1 MLALDM
7 VNAKTKKI
15 TSANVLMVSLAKIVA
30 GKNA

>member
-1 MLALDM
+1 M

-15 TSANVLMVSLAKIVA
+15 TSANVLTVSLAKTVD

>member
-15 TSANVLMVSLAKIVA
+15 TSANVPMVSLAKIVA
-30 GKNA
+30 GKNV